1 MPCFRLAPI
10 PVSPV
15 PKHAITSFRVTAE
28 RCRKQRETGQATHI
42 LCEADRRIPT
52 MPSAAAF
59 MLLVMPAEQS
69 LAQGKA
75 SGSCCVPQHTKFK
88 PPCRRISTRQLTGA
102 PPKARLML
110 VLHLA
115 AHQLQSRGLIQCDT
129 NRCNSS
135 CQWNTALPKARQ
147 VLVPRPAEPRLHATL
162 AADLHTPADRSTA
175 QDKASACA
183 APRSTSTSNQSTH
196 PVRCQPLQPIM
207 PVEHRF
213 AQGKARQVLVL
224 RPAERRVQA
233 TLAADLHPPA
243 D

>member
-1 MPCFRLAPI
+1 MRSRPPH
-10 PVSPV
+10 SNN
-15 PKHAITSFRVTAE
+15 AI
-28 RCRKQRETGQATHI
+28 G
-42 LCEADRRIPT
+42 RRIH
-52 MPSAAAF
+52 AARHARRTK
-59 MLLVMPAEQS
+59 PCPR
-69 LAQGKA
+69 QGKWF
-75 SGSCCVPQHTKFK
+75 VLRHTKFK
-88 PPCRRISTRQLTGA
+88 PPCRRISTRQLTEA
-102 PPKARLML
+102 LPKARPML

-207 PVEHRF
+207 SEEHRF